1 MVGNIDSTKFETGYK
16 NIVLKF
22 ITSVIET
29 KKTDKRVITIFV
41 FESIVFTRFFSDS
54 YSLRQIS
61 KKISPDLYLVSSI
74 CFLVISTELSIVN
87 LRITKKD
94 TFVVTL

>member
-1 MVGNIDSTKFETGYK
+1 MKARALRRELVTGL
-16 NIVLKF
+16 IAPVQ
-22 ITSVIET
+22 T
-29 KKTDKRVITIFV
+29 
-41 FESIVFTRFFSDS
+41 TRLTGGYDS

-74 CFLVISTELSIVN
+74 RFLVISTELSIVN

-94 TFVVTL
+94 TFVDTL